1 MATRETERFERS
13 TMIDFWLRMVG
24 YSIILIGIALF
35 VTRLISAANL
45 RDADVFMDAIRY
57 LAGGYVIGVLFLGF
71 SRAIILLD
79 EIRAHLAAGRGP
91 GG

>member
-1 MATRETERFERS
+1 MATRETERIERS
-13 TMIDFWLRMVG
+13 TTIDFWLRVVG

-45 RDADVFMDAIRY
+45 RDVDVFMDAIRY
-57 LAGGYVIGVLFLGF
+57 LLGGYVIGVLFLGF
-71 SRAIILLD
+71 SRVIILLD
-79 EIRAHLAAGRGP
+79 EIRAHLAAGRGS